1 MAIADEPTPPPRR
14 RLTGGAVLVVAA
26 AIAGLALIAAVV
38 AIGLERTGWAIGAVV
53 ASAIAGGVAAWS
65 AVAEWSRLRADAAR
79 VRSIASQSTE
89 RVTILSHEIRTPL
102 SLIKGASDLLI
113 EQSPGPLNEQQLR
126 FATTISANSDHLVQ
140 LAEDLLTQARIDAGM
155 FSLHLSRTDLRALSR
170 RTVEELR
177 RLHTIAIDLDVP
189 GAPPRLWVDAGL
201 IRQAIT
207 NLVNNAVKASPDA
220 STILVRVAHGLDGGA
235 TISVSDNGTG
245 MNELERRRL
254 FERFASGHPLR
265 DGTGLGLVI
274 TRQIARLHG
283 GDLYVDTVAGRGTT
297 IILAIPAMNET
308 VEDDDAPGTA
318 ATPGARRRR

>member
-1 MAIADEPTPPPRR
+1 MVSEEDSATRR
-14 RLTGGAVLVVAA
+14 RRSLRTLTGTVGPLLAVAGAAVLLIVAGVLVARGGADTALILLAA
-26 AIAGLALIAAVV
+26 ALALIAA
-38 AIGLERTGWAIGAVV
+38 AAVL
-53 ASAIAGGVAAWS
+53 G
-65 AVAEWSRLRADAAR
+65 VAEWRRLRADVRR
-79 VRSIASQSTE
+79 VRSIAGQSTE

-113 EQSPGPLNEQQLR
+113 EQSPGPLNRQQLR
-126 FATTISANSDHLVQ
+126 FAETISSNSEHLVQ
-140 LAEDLLTQARIDAGM
+140 LAEDLLTQARIEAGM
-155 FSLHLSRTDLRALSR
+155 FELHLTRTDLRALAR

-177 RLHTIAIDLDVP
+177 ALHSSISIDLDVP
-189 GAPPRLWVDAGL
+189 GAPPHAWVDAGL
-201 IRQAIT
+201 IRQGIT

-220 STILVRVAHGLDGGA
+220 SSVLVRVVDAGDGGA

-245 MNELERRRL
+245 MTDMERRRL

-297 IILAIPAMNET
+297 IILAIPPTDET
-308 VEDDDAPGTA
+308 P
-318 ATPGARRRR
+318 